1 MCRNAPGAAT
11 SAAGA
16 GDPVDTVFLS
26 AVPGCTVCAPPGIST
41 PERHRPAIPAW
52 LHSSV
57 LQNVRAATYAA
68 TLAWRHLR
76 DEPARSPLLLLRVLP
91 APARAGLRRAAARGG
106 PLLRAYAL
114 AGAGERGEAVRSE
127 ERRAGTW
134 YTHGGVTS
142 RSRE

>member
-26 AVPGCTVCAPPGIST
+26 AVPGCTVWAPPGNST
-41 PERHRPAIPAW
+41 PERHCPAIPAW

-57 LQNVRAATYAA
+57 LQNVRTATYDA

-76 DEPARSPLLLLRVLP
+76 HELARYPLLLLRLMHVQ
-91 APARAGLRRAAARGG
+91 ARS
-106 PLLRAYAL
+106 AL
-114 AGAGERGEAVRSE
+114 
-127 ERRAGTW
+127 
-134 YTHGGVTS
+134 
-142 RSRE
+142 